1 MMCCLFG
8 TDSVGPGNPAD
19 DALFFAARHICRF
32 GIRVNMDVIEVEG
45 LTKQFGEDDALID
58 VLRGIDLT
66 IGGGELVA
74 IMGPSGSGKSTLLSM
89 LGGIDVPTTGRVL
102 VEGTDHESL
111 SDDQRT
117 LMRRKRIGFVFQAFN
132 LLPTLTAVENVSLPL
147 ELDGVPTAEA
157 TRRAEA
163 ALQQVEMLKRR
174 DHIPGKLSGGEQQR
188 VAIARALAIQPVL
201 LLADEPTGN
210 LDSRQTEIVSDLL
223 LRLVEEHGHTIVMVT
238 HDANVAKIAH
248 RIVYLRD
255 GRVESDTR
263 QEPVRSGGSHV
274 GEEV

>member
-1 MMCCLFG
+1 
-8 TDSVGPGNPAD
+8 
-19 DALFFAARHICRF
+19 
-32 GIRVNMDVIEVEG
+32 MDVIEVEG
-45 LTKQFGEDDALID
+45 LTKQFGEGVTLVD

-102 VEGTDHESL
+102 VEGTDLESL
-111 SDDQRT
+111 TDDQRT

-132 LLPTLTAVENVSLPL
+132 LLPTLSALENVSLPL
-147 ELDGVPTAEA
+147 ELDGVSAKEA
-157 TRRAEA
+157 AVRAEQ

-188 VAIARALAIQPVL
+188 VAIARALAIQPAL

-210 LDSRQTEIVSDLL
+210 LDSRQSEIVSSLL
-223 LRLVEEHGHTIVMVT
+223 LRLVEEQGHTIVMVT
-238 HDANVAKIAH
+238 HDSNVAKIAH

-263 QEPVRSGGSHV
+263 QEPVKMGGPLD
-274 GEEV
+274 GEED

>member
-1 MMCCLFG
+1 ME
-8 TDSVGPGNPAD
+8 
-19 DALFFAARHICRF
+19 
-32 GIRVNMDVIEVEG
+32 VIEVEG
-45 LTKQFGEDDALID
+45 LTKHFGEGDARVE
-58 VLRGIDLT
+58 VLRGIDLA
-66 IGGGELVA
+66 IGSGELVA

-102 VEGTDHESL
+102 VEGTDLDSL
-111 SDDQRT
+111 TDDQRT

-132 LLPTLTAVENVSLPL
+132 LLPTLNAMENVSLPL
-147 ELDGVPTAEA
+147 ELDGVPAAEA
-157 TRRAEA
+157 ARRAES
-163 ALQQVEMLKRR
+163 ALEQVEMLKRR
-174 DHIPGKLSGGEQQR
+174 NHIPGKLSGGEQQR
-188 VAIARALAIQPVL
+188 VAIARALAIEPAL

-210 LDSRQTEIVSDLL
+210 LDSRQSERVSDLL

-263 QEPVRSGGSHV
+263 QEPVSIGGSKDN
-274 GEEV
+274 EAS

>member
-1 MMCCLFG
+1 
-8 TDSVGPGNPAD
+8 
-19 DALFFAARHICRF
+19 
-32 GIRVNMDVIEVEG
+32 MDVIEVES
-45 LTKQFGEDDALID
+45 LSKQFGEGEALVN
-58 VLRGIDLT
+58 VLRGIDLK
-66 IGGGELVA
+66 IGSGELVA

-102 VEGTDHESL
+102 VEGVDLESL
-111 SDDQRT
+111 TDDQRT

-132 LLPTLTAVENVSLPL
+132 LLPTLTALENVSLPL

-157 TRRAEA
+157 VLRAER
-163 ALQQVEMLKRR
+163 ALEEVEMLKRS

-210 LDSRQTEIVSDLL
+210 LDSRQTEIVSNLL
-223 LRLVEEHGHTIVMVT
+223 LRLVESHGHTIVMVT

-263 QEPVRSGGSHV
+263 QQPVRLGDPRESEAS
-274 GEEV
+274 